1 MLFCAHYMYIT
12 YGKRCMTVWQNDEH
26 KSTKRWNINEFSFK
40 WGHRARNSYLQVK
53 PLLWNWCWMLN
64 ALTHTHSY
72 LHGLLSFTTGA
83 NQWWSNA
90 QFLTAS
96 YHLPTQAANRRIRF
110 SGIESKNH
118 LYLTLFT
125 LANIAWKEMY
135 SSVRFFFFVVLVRT
149 SPTPVNN
156 TAHEHITY
164 SHSRI
169 DTLRITTLTNV
180 QRAPCLEC
188 FIDIHICVFVHS
200 WVKCRKFVSH
210 SEFSLLY
217 TNFSTSGNCEVEKKI
232 KQPQQQQFTAER
244 IKWAPTAAGSRW
256 RSTTSAPFAVFVLG

>member
-1 MLFCAHYMYIT
+1 MHDGVAKWWAQKYETMEY
-12 YGKRCMTVWQNDEH
+12 KRIFVQM
-26 KSTKRWNINEFSFK
+26 
-40 WGHRARNSYLQVK
+40 RAQSAKFLLTGETFAVK
-53 PLLWNWCWMLN
+53 LMLN
-64 ALTHTHSY
+64 VERTHTHTFLFAWIIVIYNRCQSMVIKCAIFDSI
-72 LHGLLSFTTGA
+72 LPFADASRKPPHSLLWDWIEKSFVCTSHYSHW
-83 NQWWSNA
+83 Q
-90 QFLTAS
+90 
-96 YHLPTQAANRRIRF
+96 
-110 SGIESKNH
+110 
-118 LYLTLFT
+118 TLRGRKCIHPF
-125 LANIAWKEMY
+125 
-135 SSVRFFFFVVLVRT
+135 VFFFFVVLVRT

>member
-1 MLFCAHYMYIT
+1 MDYCHLQPVPINGDQMRNF
-12 YGKRCMTVWQNDEH
+12 WQH
-26 KSTKRWNINEFSFK
+26 LTICR
-40 WGHRARNSYLQVK
+40 RK
-53 PLLWNWCWMLN
+53 PQTAAFASLGLN
-64 ALTHTHSY
+64 RKIIC
-72 LHGLLSFTTGA
+72 G
-83 NQWWSNA
+83 
-90 QFLTAS
+90 
-96 YHLPTQAANRRIRF
+96 
-110 SGIESKNH
+110 
-118 LYLTLFT
+118 YLTLFT